1 MPAEDENKFKLSCCG
16 GCLYIYV
23 IYEWLCSFFFTFL
36 TAVCSLT
43 WIYFYNL
50 FLNIFTSSN
59 IQEQLFI
66 VMTIEIYLIVYILK
80 IG

>member
-1 MPAEDENKFKLSCCG
+1 MNG
-16 GCLYIYV
+16 YVCLIP
-23 IYEWLCSFFFTFL
+23 WN
-36 TAVCSLT
+36 
-43 WIYFYNL
+43 YFYNL

-80 IG
+80 IGCYYSCNL